1 MKKGMKI
8 ALVTAMVLGA
18 VLAFTACGSSSSS
31 SDSSSSG
38 SGKTYKIAT
47 DTTFAPFEFENDK
60 GERVGIDMDL
70 LKAIAKDQDFKY
82 QLQVLGFNAAVQ
94 SLESDQS
101 DAVIAGMSIT
111 NERKKK
117 FDFSD
122 PYFDS
127 GVGMAVKSNDNDI
140 RDYADLKGQTVAV
153 KTGTE
158 GARFAEANKSKYGY
172 KIKTFEDSANMYEDV
187 TSGNSAACFEDY
199 PVLGYAITKGQPLK
213 LVGKLQ
219 AGNSYGFAVHKGKN
233 AALLKKFNKGLKN
246 LKDSG
251 EYDKI
256 VNKYVKKK

>member
-1 MKKGMKI
+1 MKKGLKFGLVI
-8 ALVTAMVLGA
+8 AMALAMVM
-18 VLAFTACGSSSSS
+18 AFTACGSGN
-31 SDSSSSG
+31 SSSG
-38 SGKTYKIAT
+38 SSDKKYIIAT
-47 DTTFAPFEFENDK
+47 DTTYAPFEFEDK
-60 GERVGIDMDL
+60 NGKRVGIDMDL
-70 LKAIAKDQDFKY
+70 LKAIAKDQHFDYTVKA
-82 QLQVLGFNAAVQ
+82 LGFNAAVQ

-111 NERKKK
+111 SERKKK

-127 GVGMAVKSNDNDI
+127 GVGMAVN
-140 RDYADLKGQTVAV
+140 A
-153 KTGTE
+153 
-158 GARFAEANKSKYGY
+158 
-172 KIKTFEDSANMYEDV
+172 
-187 TSGNSAACFEDY
+187 
-199 PVLGYAITKGQPLK
+199 KGQPLK

-233 AALLKKFNKGLKN
+233 AELLKKFNKGLKN